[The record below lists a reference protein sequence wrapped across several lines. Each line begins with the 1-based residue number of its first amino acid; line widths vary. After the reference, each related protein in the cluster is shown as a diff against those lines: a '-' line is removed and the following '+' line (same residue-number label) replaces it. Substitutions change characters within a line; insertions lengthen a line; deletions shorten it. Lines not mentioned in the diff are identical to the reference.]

1 MCFLH
6 SVAPYLL
13 SETQVESLVSARA
26 NLEEATLTGA
36 TALLVACR
44 RGHRDITAFLLQS
57 KANAERSPGETMEV
71 KKGEKHRQIQ
81 LGSNYVHFCYVYNMY
96 SYPYPLGLPNPPRDP
111 KNVTYNN
118 SF

>member
-6 SVAPYLL
+6 SVAPYFL

-26 NLEEATLTGA
+26 KLEEATLTGA

-57 KANAERSPGETMEV
+57 KANAERSPGDVRET
-71 KKGEKHRQIQ
+71 KKGETNGEVQ
-81 LGSNYVHFCYVYNMY
+81 LGANYVHFCYMYNMY
-96 SYPYPLGLPNPPRDP
+96 S
-111 KNVTYNN
+111 
-118 SF
+118 